1 MKLLPCLHGT
11 FTCYDKPWK
20 ETLLQLGITPDS
32 PWTKIQV
39 GTQVSRS
46 KRVNCFLVEKNNKKA
61 FFKTYQLHD
70 KFWEFF
76 LRPSK
81 CLTEVRNYL
90 IMDKIGVPC
99 PKVIAYGERR
109 NFASLHENFIIT
121 KAIEDAEDLS
131 NFAEKWH
138 TINDLCEKNKI
149 YRELSKE
156 VLKQTLLAHQNNF
169 FHFDLH
175 WRNILI
181 KKDAQG
187 NWLSFWIDSPRGRS
201 MTFNSRRG
209 QIVDLSCLARL
220 GIYYLSK
227 TQRYRFICDY
237 LQVRGGP
244 QAKALF
250 RDIDARLSRRPPR
263 PPKHMRNS

>member
-11 FTCYDKPWK
+11 FTHYEKPW
-20 ETLLQLGITPDS
+20 ETELKSLGILPTV
-32 PWTKIQV
+32 PWTEIKA

-46 KRVNCFLVEKNNKKA
+46 KRVNCFLIEKNGKKA

-90 IMDKIGVPC
+90 IMKKIGIPC
-99 PKVIAYGERR
+99 PQVIAYGERR
-109 NFASLHENFIIT
+109 NIASLHENFIVT
-121 KAIEDAEDLS
+121 EAIEDAEDLS
-131 NFAEKWH
+131 DYAEKWH
-138 TINDLCEKNKI
+138 TIKDASEKNEI
-149 YRELSKE
+149 YRSLSKE
-156 VLKQTLLAHQNNF
+156 ILKQTLTAHNNNF

-181 KKDAQG
+181 KKNEDG
-187 NWLSFWIDSPRGRS
+187 EWLSFWIDSPRGRT
-201 MTFNSRRG
+201 MNINSRRG
-209 QIVDLSCLARL
+209 RIVDLSCLARL
-220 GIYYLSK
+220 AIYYLSK

-237 LQVRGGP
+237 LQVSGGP
-244 QAKALF
+244 KAKALF
-250 RDIDARLSRRPPR
+250 RDIDSRLSRRPPP
-263 PPKHMRNS
+263 PPKSMKKS